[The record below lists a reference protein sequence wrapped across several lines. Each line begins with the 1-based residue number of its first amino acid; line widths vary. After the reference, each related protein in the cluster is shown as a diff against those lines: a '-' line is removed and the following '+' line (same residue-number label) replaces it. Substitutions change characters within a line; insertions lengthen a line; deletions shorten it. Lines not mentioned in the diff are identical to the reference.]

1 MKKWTKTIIKI
12 LAVVTLAL
20 GSGMQAHKVY
30 ADDPEIFWGAQ
41 AEYTWD
47 SGFTQQI
54 SRYGAKINFIMAD
67 TQPSDDGKYHN
78 IISIGLY
85 QKNIG
90 ELNISGESATS
101 VFQKWSAETPITIRI
116 RIQRNG
122 KYELIDVNH
131 TPGTW
136 YAYTNPITETITQI
150 NANIVY
156 AEESITAQN
165 ITSAEVVNIS
175 GPSRATAIN
184 LGHVQLAGNSE
195 GSSVWTQEQ
204 ITTLMEKLDSIQ
216 NAIEGTESTTGQQ
229 QTVTEIAEKSEDLAE
244 SATQITEQETE
255 LLTSAKTGIDAI
267 DPEETVTNL
276 PAGLL
281 SAFEWVRNIHS
292 ETVERTEL
300 PVYIGIVMLLGL
312 GVYILGRK

>member
-20 GSGMQAHKVY
+20 GSGMQVHKVY

-41 AEYTWD
+41 TEYTNEATD
-47 SGFTQQI
+47 TQYI
-54 SRYGAKINFIMAD
+54 IRYGAKVNYVIAP
-67 TQPSDDGKYHN
+67 TEPREDGLYHN
-78 IISIGLY
+78 IINIGVY
-85 QKNIG
+85 QKIIG
-90 ELNISGESATS
+90 QRSQSGENSKS
-101 VFQKWSAETPITIRI
+101 IFQKYKTETPIRLRI
-116 RIQRNG
+116 RMLRNG
-122 KYELIDVNH
+122 NYETIDMSF
-131 TPGTW
+131 GGATW
-136 YAYTNPITETITQI
+136 YTYTNPITENITQI
-150 NANIVY
+150 NNNIEYTANY
-156 AEESITAQN
+156 NNPQN
-165 ITSAEVVNIS
+165 IESVEIVHIDNPTNTTIED
-175 GPSRATAIN
+175 
-184 LGHVQLAGNSE
+184 LGYVQLAGNSE

-204 ITTLMEKLDSIQ
+204 ITTLMAKLDSIQ

-276 PAGLL
+276 PTGLL